1 MVAVAAAGR
10 ILFHGGM
17 HALSHTGRTETFT
30 ARSNKVL
37 AWLLWGMAGFGI
49 AVTLTTAGLPGLRFV
64 APLALLGAGGWVL
77 FWRPLV
83 LVSDAGVELRNPFRS
98 IGVPWDALAHVD
110 TKYALTLITDHGR
123 FAAWAA
129 PAPGVWGARNAR
141 PEHLDGLP
149 ETSYGP
155 ARSVRPGDLKH
166 TDSGQAAALVR
177 SRWADALASGRAH
190 AGRTEETPVAKR
202 IAWPELATT
211 LVLAAASAVTLGLA

>member
-1 MVAVAAAGR
+1 
-10 ILFHGGM
+10 M

-30 ARSNKVL
+30 ARSNQVL
-37 AWLLWGMAGFGI
+37 AWLTWGMAAVGL
-49 AVTLTTAGLPGLRFV
+49 AVTLTTAGLAGLRFV
-64 APLALLGAGGWVL
+64 APLALLAAGGWVL
-77 FWRPLV
+77 FWRPAV
-83 LVSDAGVELRNPFRS
+83 LVSDAGVELRNPLRS
-98 IGVPWDALAHVD
+98 VGVPWDALAHVD

-149 ETSYGP
+149 ETTYGP

-177 SRWADALASGRAH
+177 SRWANALAAGIAH
-190 AGRTEETPVAKR
+190 AGRTEETEVAKR
-202 IAWPELATT
+202 IAWPELVGTLALTVAT
-211 LVLAAASAVTLGLA
+211 VVTLGLA